1 MTVVLLIIL
10 KMLTQKIHSVV
21 ITNLK
26 VKSKDCLYFLRHS
39 RRLIVVQPL
48 EKILGDFFFFFLLC
62 GSLVDFVTRRR
73 RKEAEVP
80 GRAVTGQLM

>member
-26 VKSKDCLYFLRHS
+26 VKSKDCLYFLRHL

-48 EKILGDFFFFFLLC
+48 EKILVDFFFFLLC